1 MEKEVKKNFLFAIV
15 AQGISLMVSC
25 LTNLILPK
33 VLSVNSFSWWQL
45 FIFYSM
51 YVPCLALGLNDGIY
65 LRYGGAHI
73 ESLDFESIK
82 SQYVFGQIAQLLIAI
97 FVGAVFILCSQ
108 TINRRLILFFTFLYF
123 IVYTA
128 FNFWGYIFQAVNK
141 TNIYSK
147 SVIVQK
153 LIFLLAQVLL
163 LFFSITNA
171 YLYIIAYICGI
182 AFSFLYLR
190 VKISSWYKGVNINFK
205 IGISEIWCS
214 MKAGISLM
222 IANICS
228 MLILGIGR
236 QIIDIRWGLIS
247 FGKISFSLTLMNFAL
262 TFIMQIGIVLFPA
275 LRRLK
280 FKQLTKQ
287 YHEFT
292 KRLFII
298 LPLMYILYIPAGY
311 ILKLWLPKYAI
322 SIDYLSVI
330 LPICY
335 FDSKMELIGN
345 TFFKVLNKQ
354 VLLLKVNVIT
364 ICLSAILGGIGAYL
378 LSNMNYVVLSMVIVI
393 IFRSIL
399 ADFLLYKYI
408 NVNVFLLDL
417 LDLILAML
425 FIMIMHYCAWIIA
438 FIVLLLFYIVRL
450 FLIRGKY

>member
-163 LFFSITNA
+163 LFFSITNV

-378 LSNMNYVVLSMVIVI
+378 ISNMNYVVLSMVIVI

-399 ADFLLYKYI
+399 SDFLLYKYI

>member
-1 MEKEVKKNFLFAIV
+1 
-15 AQGISLMVSC
+15 
-25 LTNLILPK
+25 
-33 VLSVNSFSWWQL
+33 
-45 FIFYSM
+45 
-51 YVPCLALGLNDGIY
+51 
-65 LRYGGAHI
+65 
-73 ESLDFESIK
+73 
-82 SQYVFGQIAQLLIAI
+82 
-97 FVGAVFILCSQ
+97 
-108 TINRRLILFFTFLYF
+108 
-123 IVYTA
+123 
-128 FNFWGYIFQAVNK
+128 
-141 TNIYSK
+141 
-147 SVIVQK
+147 
-153 LIFLLAQVLL
+153 
-163 LFFSITNA
+163 
-171 YLYIIAYICGI
+171 
-182 AFSFLYLR
+182 
-190 VKISSWYKGVNINFK
+190 
-205 IGISEIWCS
+205 
-214 MKAGISLM
+214 
-222 IANICS
+222 

-399 ADFLLYKYI
+399 ADFLLYKYPELS
-408 NVNVFLLDL
+408 N
-417 LDLILAML
+417 
-425 FIMIMHYCAWIIA
+425 
-438 FIVLLLFYIVRL
+438 
-450 FLIRGKY
+450 